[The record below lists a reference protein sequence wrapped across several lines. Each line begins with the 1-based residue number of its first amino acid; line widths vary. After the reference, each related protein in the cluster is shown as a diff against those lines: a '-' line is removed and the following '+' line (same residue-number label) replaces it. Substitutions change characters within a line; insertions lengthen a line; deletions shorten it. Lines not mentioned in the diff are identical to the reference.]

1 MTSDAV
7 RKRNPEALRERL
19 LQAAAA
25 IAVEQGIQAV
35 TIQAVAQAAGVTK
48 GGLFHHFASKDDL
61 IQAVITHQL
70 SAFDEII
77 DSALLTDSDR
87 GCFTRAYVAAIFA
100 LSEATAPVSIT
111 LMAEQGAGQQWGD
124 WISARLEQ
132 HQLTDAGS
140 DLTVVRLAADG
151 VWLWDLWNG
160 KPVELVGAERLALY
174 NHLIDATRRETSR

>member
-1 MTSDAV
+1 MSTQPI

-25 IAVEQGIQAV
+25 LAVEQGIQAV

-61 IQAVITHQL
+61 IQAVIAHQL
-70 SAFDEII
+70 SAFDAII
-77 DSALLTDSDR
+77 DDALLTDHDR

-111 LMAEQGAGQQWGD
+111 LMAEQGAGHQWGD
-124 WISARLEQ
+124 WISARLQQ
-132 HQLTDAGS
+132 HHLTDAGS

-160 KPVELVGAERLALY
+160 KPVELIGDERRALY
-174 NHLIDATRRETSR
+174 NHLIAATRKEGPL